1 MSCVE
6 LRRAMNAKRSRITHK
21 LKEIVMLACYDPR
34 SFFLSDFEDQT
45 MKKVVLALVAAVGFV
60 GMSSAFA
67 NDHHHEC
74 HKVHVHHHWE
84 KRCH

>member
-1 MSCVE
+1 MTA
-6 LRRAMNAKRSRITHK
+6 R
-21 LKEIVMLACYDPR
+21 
-34 SFFLSDFEDQT
+34 FFSDFEDRK
-45 MKKVVLALVAAVGFV
+45 MKKVVLALIAAAAGFA

-67 NDHHHEC
+67 YDHHHPVC

>member
-1 MSCVE
+1 
-6 LRRAMNAKRSRITHK
+6 
-21 LKEIVMLACYDPR
+21 
-34 SFFLSDFEDQT
+34 
-45 MKKVVLALVAAVGFV
+45 MKKVVLALIAAAAGFA

-67 NDHHHEC
+67 YDHHPVC